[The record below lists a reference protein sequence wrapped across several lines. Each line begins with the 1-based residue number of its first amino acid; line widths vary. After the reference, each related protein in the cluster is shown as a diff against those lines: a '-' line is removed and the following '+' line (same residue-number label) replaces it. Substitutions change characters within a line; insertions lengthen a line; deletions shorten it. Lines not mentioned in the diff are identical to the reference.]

1 MITKKEALNVL
12 EKDKLNN
19 VNSINFIESYPINY
33 IEKSAESL
41 VIKGVSDRPWVYIT
55 CKSEKELKLI
65 KSRLNINDKN
75 FAVIDNWMIP
85 ILTSGKK
92 IKWILSVY
100 RLFLSDEIIL
110 PVSSFSMSPLKE
122 KDDCFIYE
130 SSDYKDFLS
139 LEYVT
144 ERIKNGISS
153 CIRNDN
159 TPIAWGMTQDD
170 GAIGFLHVLPEYRR
184 KGYGKEIVLDLI
196 QKVRKKGKIPFVHI
210 EENNQKSMN
219 LIKSLGF
226 KKDKM
231 VNWFEIE

>member
-1 MITKKEALNVL
+1 MITKKEALSIL
-12 EKDKLNN
+12 GRDKINN
-19 VNSINFIESYPINY
+19 INAINFIESYPINY

-65 KSRLNINDKN
+65 KSRLNSNDKN
-75 FAVIDNWMIP
+75 FAVIESWMIP

-100 RLFLSDEIIL
+100 RLFLPDETIL
-110 PVSSFSMSPLKE
+110 PVSSSTMSPLKE
-122 KDDCFIYE
+122 KDACFIYE

-139 LEYVT
+139 LEYVN

-219 LIKSLGF
+219 LINSLGF

>member
-1 MITKKEALNVL
+1 MISKKEALSIL
-12 EKDKLNN
+12 GRDKINN
-19 VNSINFIESYPINY
+19 VNMINFIESYPIYY

-41 VIKGVSDRPWVYIT
+41 VIKGVSDRPWVYIA
-55 CKSEKELKLI
+55 CKSENELKLI
-65 KSRLNINDKN
+65 KSRLNSDDKN
-75 FAVIDNWMIP
+75 FAVIENWMIP

-100 RLFLSDEIIL
+100 RLFLPDEIIL
-110 PVSSFSMSPLKE
+110 PASSFTMPPLKE

-130 SSDYKDFLS
+130 SSDYKDYLS
-139 LEYVT
+139 LEYVN

-153 CIRNDN
+153 CIRNGN

-210 EENNQKSMN
+210 EESNEKSIN
-219 LIKSLGF
+219 LINSLGF